1 MKKIKLKIILKL
13 GILLLGVPLILVSC
27 NKDDALHENLE
38 ANQNSD
44 LNFKITSLNNL
55 PKLKPIVK
63 NIKTIKPKV
72 DFDTNSPFSRIENI
86 ADLKHIDTD
95 KIVQVTNNTGKSTYS
110 FNIKKPSL
118 SASINFENLY
128 LAEKDDGYMSYIL
141 LYEPDYNWYQSHN
154 KLEHGKY
161 VLDFSDYQGHI
172 TKYTLDREIIW
183 TTKSDAINTTA
194 ARTIEVCFISTWLGC
209 KCNTAGHEDDLSNCT
224 CVGTNSSQTC
234 ASGYVSGGYG
244 SSNDD
249 SDGTDSDN
257 TNGGSGGGNATDV
270 PCIPGANGVDTQP
283 LSGSAIDL
291 DGGVTQGTTTECI
304 EQIHPVV
311 IVEEENRNRQCRK
324 ISKLFEDYP
333 NYKNKL
339 IELDGKTELPN
350 EVAAGIYDDGSTF
363 DIDGTCDGNEA
374 KIELGTPPQKY
385 RTLAH
390 THYENQNCNP
400 NTTYS
405 VFSMGDLQYLYTT
418 YKQNKLKPSNF
429 VAFLITGKGT
439 KYALTINNTTNFSAF
454 FNYLDA
460 TDFNG
465 TYTTQQERIDAAN
478 NLNQNV
484 LTLRKEYYTR
494 ELNAKIKNTDTDNIN
509 VLEQFLQF
517 IEDGNI
523 GLTVFESDDNFET
536 FTHLKKKPNKIERTN
551 CE

>member
-1 MKKIKLKIILKL
+1 MRKHRLKNHLKL

-311 IVEEENRNRQCRK
+311 IVEEEDDDCDTSKEELKKIFPSIPNADAKLLSSIINDKGADMGLDTKEELWHFLAQTGHETGGFTTLQVSENLSYSNQNLLDVWPNRFSQTDTTKLDPDDYKFDAEKLANYAYCCRMG
-324 ISKLFEDYP
+324 
-333 NYKNKL
+333 N
-339 IELDGKTELPN
+339 
-350 EVAAGIYDDGSTF
+350 
-363 DIDGTCDGNEA
+363 GNEA
-374 KIELGTPPQKY
+374 SEDGWKY
-385 RTLAH
+385 RGRGIKQLTGKTNYTDFKTWYNNNYDPDKDFVTNPNLISTNDTLAILSGLWFYKARVLDKI
-390 THYENQNCNP
+390 TIDSI
-400 NTTYS
+400 TTVEKVTKKINGGTVGLPQRKVRFKKAKDS
-405 VFSMGDLQYLYTT
+405 
-418 YKQNKLKPSNF
+418 
-429 VAFLITGKGT
+429 ITC
-439 KYALTINNTTNFSAF
+439 
-454 FNYLDA
+454 
-460 TDFNG
+460 
-465 TYTTQQERIDAAN
+465 Q
-478 NLNQNV
+478 
-484 LTLRKEYYTR
+484 
-494 ELNAKIKNTDTDNIN
+494 
-509 VLEQFLQF
+509 
-517 IEDGNI
+517 
-523 GLTVFESDDNFET
+523 
-536 FTHLKKKPNKIERTN
+536 
-551 CE
+551 